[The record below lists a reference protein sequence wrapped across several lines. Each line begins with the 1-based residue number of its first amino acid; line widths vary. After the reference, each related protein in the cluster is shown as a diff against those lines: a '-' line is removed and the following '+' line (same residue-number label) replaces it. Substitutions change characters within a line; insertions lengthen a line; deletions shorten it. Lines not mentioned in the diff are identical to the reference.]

1 MSSWTILGFWM
12 KQSRSHMSAFSLLII
27 PNIYNDLDQPYGSL
41 SYDPHRQWNHGEKLL
56 FSFKTRNTFENDLR
70 ITRHLGDL
78 AISHILEEEMISRKN
93 YL

>member
-27 PNIYNDLDQPYGSL
+27 TNIYNDLDQPYGSL

-56 FSFKTRNTFENDLR
+56 FSFKTQNTFENDLG
-70 ITRHLGDL
+70 ITRHLGYL
-78 AISHILEEEMISRKN
+78 ATSHI
-93 YL
+93 